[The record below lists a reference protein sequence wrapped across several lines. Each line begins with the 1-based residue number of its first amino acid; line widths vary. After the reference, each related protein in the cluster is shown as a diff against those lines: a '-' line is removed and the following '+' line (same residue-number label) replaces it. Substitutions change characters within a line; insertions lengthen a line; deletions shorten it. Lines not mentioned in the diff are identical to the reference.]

1 MTPEEI
7 EAKKGMQGPEGALA
21 RLLLALPI
29 NDLQPWVEGEIIRNT
44 HHYEIARCIAEWCS
58 GAIFGLAL
66 MSDNPETV
74 IRGNGVHR
82 GMLDLIDISLT
93 KKLNRHVRRKTP
105 GGLFLPPDTLDMKK
119 Q

>member
-1 MTPEEI
+1 MTPDEI
-7 EAKKGMQGPEGALA
+7 EAKKAAPGPEGALA

-29 NDLQPWVEGEIIRNT
+29 NNLEPWVEGEIIRNT
-44 HHYEIARCIAEWCS
+44 NHYDIARCIAEWCS

-66 MSDNPETV
+66 KSDSPETV
-74 IRGNGVHR
+74 IRGRGVHR

-93 KKLNRHVRRKTP
+93 KKLNRHVHRKTQ
-105 GGLFLPPDTLDMKK
+105 GGLFLPPDTMDMKK